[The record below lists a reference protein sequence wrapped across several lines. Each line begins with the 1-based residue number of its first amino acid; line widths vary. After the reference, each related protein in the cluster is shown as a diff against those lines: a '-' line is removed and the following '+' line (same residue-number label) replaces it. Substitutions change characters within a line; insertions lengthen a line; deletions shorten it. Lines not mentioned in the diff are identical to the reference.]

1 MSLNIDL
8 DHINS
13 ILKTLLSD
21 HRYDHSL
28 RVSHEACLLAKH
40 YHVDMDKVSLAGLI
54 HDAAKEIDVFNS
66 HLAFTDDHIVIY
78 KNYPAVGHAFVLD
91 VVIPAYFGSLP
102 DDVIQAAMWH
112 TSGKENMTDS
122 EKIIFIADFIEP
134 QRPYPQR
141 LEVSKLAYESLD
153 KAVFEIASFKLH
165 HLLNDRKSIYSKLV
179 DCYNFYNY
187 IK

>member
-8 DHINS
+8 GHIKS
-13 ILKTLLSD
+13 VLKTLLSD
-21 HRYDHSL
+21 YRYDHSL
-28 RVSHEACLLAKH
+28 RVSQEAYLLAKR
-40 YHVDMDKVSLAGLI
+40 YHLDVENISLAGLI

-66 HLAFTDDHIVIY
+66 QLPFRDEHILMY
-78 KNYPAVGHAFVLD
+78 KNYPAVGHAFALD
-91 VVIPAYFGSLP
+91 VVIPSYFGALS
-102 DDVIQAAMWH
+102 DDVIQSAMWH
-112 TSGKENMTDS
+112 TSGKEKMTDS

-134 QRPYPQR
+134 QRSYPER

-153 KAVFEIASFKLH
+153 KAVFEIASFKLQ
-165 HLLNDRKSIYSKLV
+165 HLLKDRKSIYSKLV